1 MAHRGAI
8 FAIYRKRF
16 PFFAMPFLAFRYAP
30 MRYAVYAPCGFHF
43 HAIATTIPRIIQN
56 GTEIMSPM
64 LSPLK
69 TPSCLKRA

>member
-1 MAHRGAI
+1 
-8 FAIYRKRF
+8 
-16 PFFAMPFLAFRYAP
+16 MPYASVLKDLSVFIC
-30 MRYAVYAPCGFHF
+30 VYPCPTILSASLIRHPASCILYHF